1 MYSFQ
6 CEKPKCAVSGAVEDS
21 SNAMYSSVVAA
32 ALGCMRKFIRL
43 LKLAGSGCKFSN
55 FDYFYFFQPKYL
67 VCLCVF
73 FPSALTNTV
82 FSKMGKFSRATNI
95 FHIGEF
101 VFLFI
106 FAVHIYSAASIQ
118 IFAGSGKVSD

>member
-1 MYSFQ
+1 MLCIAQWSQ
-6 CEKPKCAVSGAVEDS
+6 P
-21 SNAMYSSVVAA
+21 
-32 ALGCMRKFIRL
+32 LGCMRKFIRL